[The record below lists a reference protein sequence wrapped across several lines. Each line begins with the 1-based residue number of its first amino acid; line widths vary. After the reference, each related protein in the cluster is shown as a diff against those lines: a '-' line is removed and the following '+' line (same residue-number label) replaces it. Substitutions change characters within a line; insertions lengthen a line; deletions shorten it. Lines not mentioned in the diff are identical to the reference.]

1 MQTHS
6 EGSEGRRYR
15 QIQMHDDAIHAP
27 SNVRSAIHGTTDGAS
42 EAGENRSNVKYPS
55 LARFIVRVRP
65 RTLTMGGR

>member
-1 MQTHS
+1 MQT
-6 EGSEGRRYR
+6 EGRRYR

-27 SNVRSAIHGTTDGAS
+27 SEVGSAIHDGR
-42 EAGENRSNVKYPS
+42 GERSRGESLKCQVP